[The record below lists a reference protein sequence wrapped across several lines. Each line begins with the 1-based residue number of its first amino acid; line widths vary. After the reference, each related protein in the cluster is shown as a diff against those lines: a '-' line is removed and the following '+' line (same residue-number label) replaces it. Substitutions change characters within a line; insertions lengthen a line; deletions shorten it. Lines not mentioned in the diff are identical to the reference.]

1 MYNMKKLF
9 ILCGAVAIVA
19 ALTGNSATKVQKTK
33 VVPRIIQLQDSC
45 LNELAVHNRWHHG
58 MATIYVVTDSI
69 EQNQATID
77 SLADVMWKEGCD
89 IPTFDGDIKILIEE
103 EMRNLNNNN

>member
-1 MYNMKKLF
+1 MKKLF

-45 LNELAVHNRWHHG
+45 INLLVSHAVSCHGVKYDMTSTDNIEDNNEIIDSIANDLWFHHG
-58 MATIYVVTDSI
+58 CELSI
-69 EQNQATID
+69 
-77 SLADVMWKEGCD
+77 
-89 IPTFDGDIKILIEE
+89 FDGDIQILIEE
-103 EMRNLNNNN
+103 EMSNLNNNN